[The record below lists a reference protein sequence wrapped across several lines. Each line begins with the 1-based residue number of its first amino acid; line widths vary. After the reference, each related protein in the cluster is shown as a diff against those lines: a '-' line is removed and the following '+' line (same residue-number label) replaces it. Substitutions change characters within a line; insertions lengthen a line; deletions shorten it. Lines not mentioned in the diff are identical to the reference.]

1 MFSVFY
7 FWLSYFFSF
16 ILLFIKFSIKL
27 FYLNS
32 NFRTFL
38 FKFSNF
44 ALYLCLLINEFLVFT
59 LHFIHLFWYNF
70 LFFLF
75 LLQLFLK
82 SFLVHVTSSIL
93 SCKNKVIKLCLFVFK
108 FSKLNCILC
117 LISNIIET
125 LLNKFQFVLFLY
137 FLLFHYI

>member
-1 MFSVFY
+1 LFSVFY
-7 FWLSYFFSF
+7 FWLSNFFSF

-82 SFLVHVTSSIL
+82 SFLVHVTSTIL

-108 FSKLNCILC
+108 FSEFNCILC